1 VSPSFPGVA
10 TGQSSNYGE
19 CSFQIKHSFCCRVT
33 TKWENDA
40 HNMSSKFN
48 VSSLAYYANAFGLCN
63 TQSMFVYMQL
73 SICTLLFTVWC
84 TVQIPRA
91 PSLVQLRPHW
101 NVKKHLP
108 SMSGYASVA
117 IALHV
122 LCMQVVFLQIRT
134 STTPCVCLVCIQ
146 SSQSAQSKCVL
157 SAIACQC
164 VKVHNMPSEVP

>member
-1 VSPSFPGVA
+1 MSPSFPGVA
-10 TGQSSNYGE
+10 TSHSSNYGE
-19 CSFQIKHSFCCRVT
+19 CSCQIKRSFCCRVT

-48 VSSLAYYANAFGLCN
+48 VSSMAYFANKLTNGLCN
-63 TQSMFVYMQL
+63 TQSMFVHMQL
-73 SICTLLFTVWC
+73 SVCALLLTVWC
-84 TVQIPRA
+84 TTQIPRA

-122 LCMQVVFLQIRT
+122 LCMQVVFLQIQT
-134 STTPCVCLVCIQ
+134 STVPCVCLVCIQ
-146 SSQSAQSKCVL
+146 SCQSAQVEYLL
-157 SAIACQC
+157 S
-164 VKVHNMPSEVP
+164 

>member
-1 VSPSFPGVA
+1 VSPSFPDVA
-10 TGQSSNYGE
+10 TSRSSNCAE
-19 CSFQIKHSFCCRVT
+19 CSFQTKHSFCCRVT

-48 VSSLAYYANAFGLCN
+48 VSSMAYFANILGLCN
-63 TQSMFVYMQL
+63 TQSMFVHMQL
-73 SICTLLFTVWC
+73 SVCALLLTVRCTM
-84 TVQIPRA
+84 QIPRA

-122 LCMQVVFLQIRT
+122 LCMQVVFLQIQT
-134 STTPCVCLVCIQ
+134 STIPCVCLVCIQ
-146 SSQSAQSKCVL
+146 SRQSAQIERVL
-157 SAIACQC
+157 S
-164 VKVHNMPSEVP
+164 

>member
-1 VSPSFPGVA
+1 MSPSFPGVV
-10 TGQSSNYGE
+10 TSHSSNYGE
-19 CSFQIKHSFCCRVT
+19 CSLQLKHLFCCRVT

-48 VSSLAYYANAFGLCN
+48 VSSMAYCAKTLGLCN
-63 TQSMFVYMQL
+63 TQSMFAHMQL
-73 SICTLLFTVWC
+73 SVCALLLTVWC

-117 IALHV
+117 ITLPAL
-122 LCMQVVFLQIRT
+122 CTQAVVLQIQT
-134 STTPCVCLVCIQ
+134 G
-146 SSQSAQSKCVL
+146 AYVL
-157 SAIACQC
+157 HAFKHANQR
-164 VKVHNMPSEVP
+164 K